1 MEQCAA
7 HEDDLFTKLDGET
20 WQYLMSEL
28 RTTYISDT
36 ELDTFMSDCWLEHP
50 TPEEPHYK
58 KLTDICHYSDIS
70 SDDMETELEGKILTL
85 PQYQVQC
92 HKI

>member
-1 MEQCAA
+1 M
-7 HEDDLFTKLDGET
+7 T
-20 WQYLMSEL
+20 EL
-28 RTTYISDT
+28 RTIYIS

-50 TPEEPHYK
+50 TPEEPHYE

-70 SDDMETELEGKILTL
+70 SDDMETELERKRL